1 MRNTLRHVQIE
12 DEWEHFKIKFSI
24 NDPIEEEFVSGG
36 DFMRIIGSIPK
47 LGSKN
52 AGEMESTPPM
62 RMSRS
67 PYSIEWLVD
76 KYG

>member
-1 MRNTLRHVQIE
+1 
-12 DEWEHFKIKFSI
+12 
-24 NDPIEEEFVSGG
+24 
-36 DFMRIIGSIPK
+36 MRIIGSIPK

-62 RMSRS
+62 RMSRTFM
-67 PYSIEWLVD
+67 PIEWLID